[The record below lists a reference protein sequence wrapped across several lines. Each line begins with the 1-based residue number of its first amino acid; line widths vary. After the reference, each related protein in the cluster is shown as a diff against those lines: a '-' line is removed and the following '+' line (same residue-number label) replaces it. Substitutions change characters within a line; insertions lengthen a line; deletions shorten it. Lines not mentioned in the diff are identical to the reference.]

1 MKIDTEYRRP
11 LSIKKS
17 QPNLSVRL
25 VLFGGDIRASAEG
38 SLNPHPAS
46 LAGQDALRSRCSLH
60 RGNLFTRRHL
70 AQRFSSTHFHKTKG
84 TAMQSLLFWWRW
96 GVGGDDHV
104 RGQLWKRMGA
114 VSRDLPFSRSVWKWL
129 RASLSSAFPTSEES
143 LHGWWWR
150 GAWLTHALA
159 KENLWCPRHWVVSFP
174 FLGSGFS
181 RSFGKHLT
189 HESENT
195 IIPIILLESLDK
207 QGYMCY
213 NTVVLI
219 SYQEQLGCYDKVAT
233 YRSVPQSSDDRVPRS
248 SSLYTDNATIS
259 TWYGCSSLIVLGMK

>member
-1 MKIDTEYRRP
+1 MVDMRGGWGWSRNG
-11 LSIKKS
+11 SIVKKD
-17 QPNLSVRL
+17 
-25 VLFGGDIRASAEG
+25 GCG
-38 SLNPHPAS
+38 
-46 LAGQDALRSRCSLH
+46 
-60 RGNLFTRRHL
+60 
-70 AQRFSSTHFHKTKG
+70 
-84 TAMQSLLFWWRW
+84 
-96 GVGGDDHV
+96 
-104 RGQLWKRMGA
+104 LWY
-114 VSRDLPFSRSVWKWL
+114 LPFSRSDEKWL
-129 RASLSSAFPTSEES
+129 WGRLSFPSRSPEAG

-248 SSLYTDNATIS
+248 SSLYVDNE
-259 TWYGCSSLIVLGMK
+259 LFLLVIVIVFWWLAARNNAKQWQCGIPVVVAP